1 MLEKLKKFRNSNLF
15 IVILINLIIFGLV
28 NIMFDIKYEQVDD
41 FIIYNL
47 YSGLDGT
54 YNIHGIYIHPLI
66 CMLLSMLFR
75 IIPQINWH
83 TIFLLSMQFICF
95 TIIGNRILKKHK
107 NPISIIMYIVF
118 AGVFYTTLLLLIQYT
133 SVAALLILTAFFII
147 VDEFESRKES
157 QKENREISVGKNEE
171 NTQEEKKQN
180 KKSIILAS
188 ILFAIGIMTR
198 MQSLMIIAPF
208 FLLYAIY
215 NLIIWEKKKVTNQE
229 LLRLVKQYLVIGI
242 ITIIVYI
249 SNIIIYQSDDLYKEY
264 MEYNDIRAV
273 LHDMS
278 YTNYEEN
285 KEIFDEIGWSKN
297 DHYLFYTF
305 NFGDENV
312 YSKENLQK
320 ILDYKM
326 SKNDYYNLNLNRK
339 EVTDKLTDEITNINT
354 YICLL
359 FIVIFIVA
367 LITNKEKTSLTIFI
381 AITTIGMNILFI
393 ALNRSMQRVIIPEY
407 ILGTA
412 LLIYFTKLKVK
423 KERQEEISKARNQVI
438 ALAIIIITII
448 FAGSRYEFNYS
459 LEDYKQYQDIIEY
472 TNNHKENVYLY
483 TVPSLQYRYLSYS
496 VYQMPPKGAFSNLR
510 VMGGWD
516 MFTKNYYDFK
526 ERYDLEGTF
535 LDLLKENVYL
545 IDGDV
550 IWSGNYYHNYIDKI
564 VLFIKENYNMDVQ
577 YEKIEEFDNIY
588 VYKLHEIAE

>member
-278 YTNYEEN
+278 YTSYEEN

-393 ALNRSMQRVIIPEY
+393 VLNRSMQRVIIPEY

>member
-1 MLEKLKKFRNSNLF
+1 MLEKLKKFKNSNLF

-147 VDEFESRKES
+147 VDEFESRKEE
-157 QKENREISVGKNEE
+157 KENREISVGKNEE

-393 ALNRSMQRVIIPEY
+393 VLNRSMQRVIIPEY

-550 IWSGNYYHNYIDKI
+550 SWSGNYYHNYIDKI

>member
-1 MLEKLKKFRNSNLF
+1 MLEKLKKFKNSNLF

-171 NTQEEKKQN
+171 NTQEENKQN
-180 KKSIILAS
+180 KKTIILAS

-393 ALNRSMQRVIIPEY
+393 VLNRSMQRVIIPEY

-550 IWSGNYYHNYIDKI
+550 SWSGNYYHNYIDKI